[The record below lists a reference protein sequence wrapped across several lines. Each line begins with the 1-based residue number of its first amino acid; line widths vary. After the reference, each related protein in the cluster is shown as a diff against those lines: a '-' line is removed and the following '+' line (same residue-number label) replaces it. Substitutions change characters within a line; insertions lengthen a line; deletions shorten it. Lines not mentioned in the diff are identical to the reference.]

1 MQSEKVIRA
10 MTPAVVIDQQQII
23 RKEFKEHF
31 ERARSSSI
39 KALGPAG
46 LPSIRESHRDNSL
59 VPQVPTSQ
67 P

>member
-1 MQSEKVIRA
+1 MQSEKVLRS

-39 KALGPAG
+39 KAQEPAG
-46 LPSIRESHRDNSL
+46 LASIREHRREDS
-59 VPQVPTSQ
+59 
-67 P
+67 